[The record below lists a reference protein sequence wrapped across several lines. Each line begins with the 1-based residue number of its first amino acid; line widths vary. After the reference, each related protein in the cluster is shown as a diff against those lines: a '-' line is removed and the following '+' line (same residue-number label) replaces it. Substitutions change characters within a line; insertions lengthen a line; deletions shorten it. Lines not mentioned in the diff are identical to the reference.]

1 MEGEKGGKVIILLL
15 IPILTL
21 LVSREGAEISGA
33 EKGNLIPVSRSRK
46 VVCLH
51 HPQGASCCS
60 GRRGGG
66 ESLPLVVESYLR
78 LLTDLRTYGR
88 VGDRVQEEARHS
100 AARCSAG

>member
-66 ESLPLVVESYLR
+66 GSLSPSSSSL
-78 LLTDLRTYGR
+78 TYGYLPTY
-88 VGDRVQEEARHS
+88 GLM
-100 AARCSAG
+100 AG